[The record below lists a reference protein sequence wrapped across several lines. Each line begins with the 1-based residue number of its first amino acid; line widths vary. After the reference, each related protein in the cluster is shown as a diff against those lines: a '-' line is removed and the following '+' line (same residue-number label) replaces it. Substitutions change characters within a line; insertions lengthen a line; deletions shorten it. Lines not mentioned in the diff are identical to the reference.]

1 VDVFEKLRAPFPREI
16 VSWRIGATS
25 GDKTTAIGLAYVD
38 ARDVMQRLDD
48 AVGTQNWQALYPHAN
63 GKTSCKIG
71 IYIPGSDVNQPCGE
85 WVWKENGCGD
95 SDIEAAKGAFSDAL
109 KRAAVLWGIGR
120 YLYDVP
126 NVWVDI
132 VPAGRSHK
140 FKNPQDPKLMKA
152 LEQAEK
158 GIRLPPEPEPTI
170 IPVDGEEFLLMQNEI
185 KGCENVDQLKSTWE
199 KINLAKPRL
208 NDDQYKAL
216 GKTKDEKKTG
226 LIAIG

>member
-1 VDVFEKLRAPFPREI
+1 VDIFKELKAPFPHEQI
-16 VSWRIGATS
+16 SWRVGATS
-25 GDKTTAIGLAYVD
+25 KDKTKAIPLAFVD
-38 ARDVMQRLDD
+38 ARDVMERLD
-48 AVGTQNWQALYPHAN
+48 AVVGPQRWQALYPHAN

-71 IYIPGSDVNQPCGE
+71 LFITGNDVNQPCGE

-95 SDIEAAKGAFSDAL
+95 SDIEAAKGAFSDAF

-126 NVWVDI
+126 NIWVEIDEWKKI
-132 VPAGRSHK
+132 
-140 FKNPQDPKLMKA
+140 KNPNDKRLKDA
-152 LEQAEK
+152 LKSAEA
-158 GIRLPPEPEPTI
+158 GIRMPPEPEAI
-170 IPVDGEEFLLMQNEI
+170 ILPVDGEEFLLMQNEI